1 MKTINK
7 YTLVSSVTALAVVAM
22 SLGALSFAQSVN
34 PLVCSLSANTVGTNQ
49 VETLTA
55 TGGNG
60 TFYWS
65 GTNLNVTNSAGN
77 QFAVSYPTAGTYT
90 VTVTSAGLTASCN
103 VVVTSSAS
111 TGSLFCSPAA
121 QNVTLGQTA
130 SVTAS
135 GGNGSYVWSA
145 PDLSIT
151 NANGTGFSANYASS
165 GLKTLTVTSAGLSA
179 TCAINVLPTGTIT
192 TPVTTV
198 TTPSLP
204 ATGGGF
210 GQ

>member
-49 VETLTA
+49 VEVLTA

-65 GTNLNVTNSAGN
+65 GPNLSVTNSTGN
-77 QFAVSYPTAGTYT
+77 QFAVSYPNAGTYPI
-90 VTVTSAGLTASCN
+90 VVTSAGLTATCN
-103 VVVTSSAS
+103 VVVTNSAS

-121 QNVTLGQTA
+121 QNVILGQTA
-130 SVTAS
+130 SVSAS
-135 GGNGSYVWSA
+135 GGNGSYTWSA
-145 PDLSIT
+145 PGLNIT
-151 NANGTGFSANYASS
+151 NPTGTGFSANYASS
-165 GLKTLTVTSAGLSA
+165 GLETLTVTSAGLTA
-179 TCAINVLPTGTIT
+179 TCAVNVLPVGTIT
-192 TPVTTV
+192 TPVTPV

-204 ATGGGF
+204 DTGGGF